1 MNRSPLDR
9 RGVIIAVAAS
19 GLFAPVAARAGGAR
33 NAEAELF
40 VQTEGQKALSI
51 VTDRS
56 LSAAARQAAFRQ
68 MIDRLADFQ
77 RISGFVL
84 GKYGRVITPAQR
96 QRFNAVFKG
105 YAQRLFQT
113 SLAGFKG
120 NRLQV
125 TGSVIRGPG
134 DTVVNAVVSGDPRSG
149 PLSVAWRVLGAQG
162 TFKAVDVQARGV
174 WLAITLQQDF
184 VSTIDNAG
192 GDIELLIA
200 RLEADAAP
208 GRRP

>member
-1 MNRSPLDR
+1 MNASILDR
-9 RGVIIAVAAS
+9 RGVILAVAAA
-19 GLFAPVAARAGGAR
+19 GLFAPVAARASGVR

-51 VTDRS
+51 VTDRT
-56 LSAAARQAAFRQ
+56 LNAAARDAAFRL

-84 GKYGRVITPAQR
+84 GKYSRAITPAQR

-105 YAQRLFQT
+105 YAQRLFQS

-125 TGSVIRGPG
+125 TGSVIRAPG
-134 DTVVNAVVSGDPRSG
+134 DAVVNAVVSGDSRGG
-149 PLSVAWRVLGAQG
+149 PVAVAWRVLGAPG
-162 TFKAVDVQARGV
+162 SFKAVDVQVRGV

-192 GDIELLIA
+192 GNIEVLIA

-208 GRRP
+208 ARRP

>member
-1 MNRSPLDR
+1 MKRSPLNR
-9 RGVIIAVAAS
+9 RGVITAFAVS
-19 GLFAPVAARAGGAR
+19 SLFAPVSARARAVR
-33 NAEAELF
+33 NPEAEQF

-51 VTDRS
+51 VSVRS
-56 LSAAARQAAFRQ
+56 LSTAARESAFRQ

-77 RISGFVL
+77 RISSFVL
-84 GKYGRVITPAQR
+84 GKYARIITPAQR

-120 NRLQV
+120 SQLQV
-125 TGSVIRGPG
+125 AGSVVRSPG
-134 DTVVNAVVSGDPRSG
+134 DTVVNTVVSGDSGSG
-149 PLSVAWRVLGAQG
+149 PMPVAWRVLGAPG
-162 TFKAVDVQARGV
+162 TFKAVDIQARGV

-184 VSTIDNAG
+184 VSTTDNAG
-192 GDIELLIA
+192 GDIEVLIT
-200 RLEADAAP
+200 RLEADATP

>member
-1 MNRSPLDR
+1 MNRSSLNR
-9 RGVIIAVAAS
+9 RGVIIAAS
-19 GLFAPVAARAGGAR
+19 SLVAPVTAWAAAVR

-40 VQTEGQKALSI
+40 VQTEGQRALSI

-56 LSAAARQAAFRQ
+56 LSAAARESAFRQ

-120 NRLQV
+120 NQLQV
-125 TGSVIRGPG
+125 TGSVVRGTG
-134 DTVVNAVVSGDPRSG
+134 DTVVNTVISGDPRNG
-149 PLSVAWRVLGAQG
+149 PMPVAWRILGALG

-192 GDIELLIA
+192 GDIEVLIA